1 MDLTREQTQTIL
13 NNAKEKGLSTQTVL
27 DGLIKRGYNIE
38 GIDTTQAKEAIARE
52 TPPAEEKPMDRGTET
67 VEDIKQTGTEI
78 VDSAKQRS
86 ANVGE
91 AIEAYKKGDQGM
103 LRTILQS
110 AGQAAGLGSDVIGEL
125 FKGLVKVGVSQ
136 DTETLLKEG
145 VTSVAKPIMESE
157 TVQNIVNKYKAL
169 DPKTQR
175 DLDSLLGVGSLVFD
189 VATAGV
195 GGAGVKTGTQAIKTG
210 AKKTA
215 ETIAETAIK
224 GADTI
229 IPALKKGADVV
240 ADVTKPIVEEAKLIP
255 GRVATNI
262 AAKKATEQAVKEL
275 PTKVAQTAAR
285 SGIEIPDIKYLY
297 TIPKEFKATAK
308 KLFQATK
315 DFASGAS
322 KTNPLEIVGQP
333 IVKSIKEAES
343 FASKIGKKI
352 GETANKLPSVTAEE
366 LAPSALGNLKKVRG
380 LEDLAI
386 DEKGVL
392 DFTNTTLTTAGTEAD
407 RVAIQNIFNDAI
419 KAGTGKQKHL
429 LRQELF
435 EILGG
440 KKRSGVQLTG
450 TQENAF
456 EAIRKGLADVLDTKN
471 VTYKKLNLDYAKALD
486 PLKKLRKMLNVKGA
500 SGQVEEDILDMSAG
514 LLARRLTSF
523 AKSNPEIRNILNQLD
538 KAVKSKGKTLLST
551 ETMQDF
557 YNILDK
563 YYDIV
568 GKTSLQGQ
576 VGAGLEKATG
586 FKDFVAGKIRDVAG
600 ESKAVKDKLLE
611 DMFNEILK

>member
-13 NNAKEKGLSTQTVL
+13 NNAKSQGLSTKSVL
-27 DGLIKRGYNIE
+27 DGLIQRGYNIE
-38 GIDTTQAKEAIARE
+38 GVDSEAAKVAIARE
-52 TPPAEEKPMDRGTET
+52 KPVVEQTRGEETID
-67 VEDIKQTGTEI
+67 DIKQIGTD
-78 VDSAKQRS
+78 VVTSAKVRS
-86 ANVGE
+86 ANLGE
-91 AIEAYKKGDQGM
+91 SIEAYQKGEQG
-103 LRTILQS
+103 LGRTIFQGI
-110 AGQAAGLGSDVIGEL
+110 GQAAGFAGDVTGDIIKGGVKTAMSQEGEEAL
-125 FKGLVKVGVSQ
+125 KGDIK
-136 DTETLLKEG
+136 T
-145 VTSVAKPIMESE
+145 VAEPIVASES
-157 TVQNIVNKYKAL
+157 VQNIINKYKSL
-169 DPKTQR
+169 DPKVQR
-175 DLDSLLGVGSLVFD
+175 DLDSLLGIGSLVLD
-189 VATAGV
+189 VATAGF

-210 AKKTA
+210 VTKTA
-215 ETIAETAIK
+215 ETIAETAVK
-224 GADTI
+224 GADLIT
-229 IPALKKGADVV
+229 PTLKKGLNTVTDVIKPV
-240 ADVTKPIVEEAKLIP
+240 AEEAKLIP

-262 AAKKATEQAVKEL
+262 AAKKATEQTVKEL

-285 SGIEIPDIKYLY
+285 SGIEVPDIKYLY
-297 TIPKEFKATAK
+297 TIPKEFKETAK
-308 KLFQATK
+308 KLFKTTQ
-315 DFASGAS
+315 DFVSGAS

-333 IVKSIKEAES
+333 ITKAIKEAEN

-352 GETANKLPSVTAEE
+352 GETANKLPAVATEE
-366 LAPSALGNLKKVRG
+366 LAPSILTNLKKVRG
-380 LEDLAI
+380 LEDLI
-386 DEKGVL
+386 VDEKGML
-392 DFTNTTLTTAGTEAD
+392 DFTNTTLATAGTQAD
-407 RVAIQNIFNDAI
+407 RTAIQNIFDDAI

-471 VTYKKLNLDYAKALD
+471 ATYKKLNLDYAKALD

-500 SGQVEEDILDMSAG
+500 SGQIEEDILDMSAG

-563 YYDIV
+563 YYDIA

-576 VGAGLEKATG
+576 VSAGLEKATG
-586 FKDFVAGKIRDVAG
+586 VKDLIMGKIRDVAG
-600 ESKAVKDKLLE
+600 ESKAVKDKILK
-611 DMFNEILK
+611 DMFEEILK